1 MAALPGIMRS
11 RVGYAG
17 GVKDEPSYRKVCRD
31 PDYGDYVETIQLEY
45 DGAQISYS
53 DILDAFFRVH
63 DADRRGKARQYQS
76 VIFVH
81 DADQRDAALN
91 ALASRPSAHT
101 KVELAGECFWD
112 AEPYHQ
118 KWLLQRKRELFMGLA
133 MEEPAELLEGPAT
146 VLNAFA
152 AGRLQSDVAAQR
164 MAFHGVPEDTLKSL
178 FG

>member
-1 MAALPGIMRS
+1 MRS

-17 GVKDEPSYRKVCRD
+17 GTKDNPSYRKVCGD
-31 PDYGDYVETIQLEY
+31 PEYGDYVETIQLEY
-45 DGAQISYS
+45 DANLLSYS
-53 DILDAFFRVH
+53 EIIDAFFRAH
-63 DADRRGKARQYQS
+63 DAERRGRSRQYQS

-81 DADQRDAALN
+81 DADQRDAALE
-91 ALASRPSAHT
+91 ALSVRPSAHT

-152 AGRLQSDVAAQR
+152 AGRLPSDVAAER
-164 MAFHGVPEDTLKSL
+164 MAAQGVPKDTLESL
-178 FG
+178 FGSSA